1 MVVGIHHLSL
11 PIWCK
16 YVAVSSFAQPH
27 TLMLARY
34 ARSARCATTVARPTL
49 ISARLQSNTPS
60 RDAPPAESDHPF
72 AKPALFVI
80 DVAKRTLKF
89 TFGGLAIVGVVALGA
104 HEAYHQWIERVE
116 LAPRTDDEEVRK
128 WEWDAETP
136 RWSGDADK
144 GGTDPGLG
152 MRGRHL
158 VRAAWASQTW
168 APAVGASPAAQASSS
183 NGLTD
188 LSTIVDARLY
198 YGEKY
203 LREALDIAE
212 ERESKQK
219 LHPRTLPTLLTRHAA
234 ILEKMGQDSWAKAKS
249 QYGRVWASRPSASIA
264 LKIGNLSSRLGQTDD
279 ALAWWAR
286 AIQLTQK
293 DPTALADTTKP
304 AVPTA
309 APSSASAQRILSSV
323 LVSLSAFYATTRN
336 LQEADAVETK
346 ALNVLRSMAQSESL
360 SVSPSKSLHTSTL
373 LQRSSVLSVH
383 QAEVLYARGKSP
395 KESIKW
401 LSSAA
406 ESSESVVRALTGSNA
421 PRIDDVSPIYTQT
434 KTLQAPATELLRDA
448 RRTASEAWNLM
459 GILKEQ
465 ISSRKLDDTGERIS
479 DVILSRKWK
488 VIMDN
493 YTRLKRATQPE
504 SHTP

>member
-1 MVVGIHHLSL
+1 
-11 PIWCK
+11 
-16 YVAVSSFAQPH
+16 
-27 TLMLARY
+27 MLARY
-34 ARSARCATTVARPTL
+34 ARSVRCATTVAQKTP
-49 ISARLQSNTPS
+49 ISARFQSNAPR
-60 RDAPPAESDHPF
+60 RDAPPAELEHLF
-72 AKPALFVI
+72 AKPTLFVL

-89 TFGGLAIVGVVALGA
+89 TFGGLVIVGVVALGA
-104 HEAYHQWIERVE
+104 HETYHQWIEWVE
-116 LAPRTDDEEVRK
+116 LAPRGNDEEVRK
-128 WEWDAETP
+128 WEWDTETP
-136 RWSGDADK
+136 GWSGDADK

-168 APAVGASPAAQASSS
+168 APAVGISPATQANPL

-188 LSTIVDARLY
+188 LSTIIDARLY
-198 YGEKY
+198 YGDKY

-212 ERESKQK
+212 EKESKQK
-219 LHPRTLPTLLTRHAA
+219 LHPSTLPTLLTRHAT
-234 ILEKMGQDSWAKAKS
+234 ILEKMGKDSWTKAKS
-249 QYGRVWASRPSASIA
+249 QYGRVWASKPSAFVA
-264 LKIGNLSSRLGQTDD
+264 LKIGDLSNRLGQTDD

-286 AIQLTQK
+286 AIQLIQK
-293 DPTALADTTKP
+293 DPTALIDTTKP
-304 AVPTA
+304 SVPTV
-309 APSSASAQRILSSV
+309 APSSPSAQRILSSV

-336 LQEADAVETK
+336 FQEAEAIENS
-346 ALNVLRSMAQSESL
+346 ALNTLRSTARPESPA
-360 SVSPSKSLHTSTL
+360 VSPSKSLHISTL

-406 ESSESVVRALTGSNA
+406 ESSENVVRALTGPEA
-421 PRIDDVSPIYTQT
+421 ARIDDVSPIYKQT
-434 KTLQAPATELLRDA
+434 KALHAPATDLLRDA

-465 ISSRKLDDTGERIS
+465 ISGRDQQSALECYDRALHWAGKLDDAGERVP
-479 DVILSRKWK
+479 DVILSREWK

-493 YTRLKRATQPE
+493 YTRLKRATQPK
-504 SHTP
+504 SYTS

>member
-1 MVVGIHHLSL
+1 MD
-11 PIWCK
+11 
-16 YVAVSSFAQPH
+16 SFALPH
-27 TLMLARY
+27 TVTRMLARY
-34 ARSARCATTVARPTL
+34 ARSVRCATTVARQTP
-49 ISARLQSNTPS
+49 ISARFQSNTPR
-60 RDAPPAESDHPF
+60 RDAPPVESEHVF
-72 AKPALFVI
+72 AKPTLFVL
-80 DVAKRTLKF
+80 DVGKRTLKF
-89 TFGGLAIVGVVALGA
+89 TFGGLVIVGVVALGT

-116 LAPRTDDEEVRK
+116 LAPRADDDEVGK

-136 RWSGDADK
+136 GWSGDAAK

-152 MRGRHL
+152 MQGRHL

-168 APAVGASPAAQASSS
+168 APAVGITPGTQANPSS
-183 NGLTD
+183 GLTD
-188 LSTIVDARLY
+188 LSTVVDARLY

-212 ERESKQK
+212 KKESKQK
-219 LHPRTLPTLLTRHAA
+219 LHPNTLPTLLTRHATV
-234 ILEKMGQDSWAKAKS
+234 LEKMGKDSWAKAKS
-249 QYGRVWASRPSASIA
+249 QYGRVWASKPSASVA
-264 LKIGNLSSRLGQTDD
+264 LKIGDLSNRLGQTED

-293 DPTALADTTKP
+293 DPTALVDTAKP
-304 AVPTA
+304 AVPTVA
-309 APSSASAQRILSSV
+309 SSSPSAQRVLSSV
-323 LVSLSAFYATTRN
+323 LVSLSAFYATNRN
-336 LQEADAVETK
+336 FQEAEEIENS
-346 ALNVLRSMAQSESL
+346 ALDTLRSMTQPESPPI
-360 SVSPSKSLHTSTL
+360 SPSKSLHISTL

-406 ESSESVVRALTGSNA
+406 ESSESVPAC
-421 PRIDDVSPIYTQT
+421 IDQVSPVYKQT
-434 KTLQAPATELLRDA
+434 KTLQAPATDLLRDA

-465 ISSRKLDDTGERIS
+465 ISGRDQQSALECYDRALHWAGKLNDAGERIP
-479 DVILSRKWK
+479 DVILSREWK

-504 SHTP
+504 NHTP

>member
-1 MVVGIHHLSL
+1 
-11 PIWCK
+11 
-16 YVAVSSFAQPH
+16 
-27 TLMLARY
+27 MLARY
-34 ARSARCATTVARPTL
+34 ARSARCVKTVARPIL

-60 RDAPPAESDHPF
+60 RDVSPAESDHPF
-72 AKPALFVI
+72 AKPALFVV

-89 TFGGLAIVGVVALGA
+89 TFGGLVIVGVVALGT

-116 LAPRTDDEEVRK
+116 LAPRADDEEVRK
-128 WEWDAETP
+128 WEWDVETP

-168 APAVGASPAAQASSS
+168 APAVGISPVAQVSSS
-183 NGLTD
+183 SGLTD

-212 ERESKQK
+212 EKESKQK
-219 LHPRTLPTLLTRHAA
+219 LHPSTLPVLLTRHAA
-234 ILEKMGQDSWAKAKS
+234 ILEKMGQNSWAKAKS
-249 QYGRVWASRPSASIA
+249 QYRRVWASRPSASIA
-264 LKIGNLSSRLGQTDD
+264 LKIGDLSNRLGQTDD
-279 ALAWWAR
+279 ALTWWAR
-286 AIQLTQK
+286 AIQLTQN
-293 DPTALADTTKP
+293 DRTVLVDATKP
-304 AVPTA
+304 AVPTVN
-309 APSSASAQRILSSV
+309 PPSASAQRVLSSV
-323 LVSLSAFYATTRN
+323 FVSLSAFYATTRN
-336 LQEADAVETK
+336 LQEAAEVENS
-346 ALNVLRSMAQSESL
+346 ALNALRSMVPPEPS

-421 PRIDDVSPIYTQT
+421 PRVDDVSSVYKQSKI
-434 KTLQAPATELLRDA
+434 LQAPATVLLRDA

-465 ISSRKLDDTGERIS
+465 ISTRDQQSALECYERALYWAGKLDDAGERIP
-479 DVILSRKWK
+479 DVILSREWK

-493 YTRLKRATQPE
+493 YTRLKRAT
-504 SHTP
+504 

>member
-1 MVVGIHHLSL
+1 
-11 PIWCK
+11 
-16 YVAVSSFAQPH
+16 
-27 TLMLARY
+27 MLARY
-34 ARSARCATTVARPTL
+34 ARSAATTVVRPNL
-49 ISARLQSNTPS
+49 ISARFQTNTPRREAS
-60 RDAPPAESDHPF
+60 PAESDHLF
-72 AKPALFVI
+72 AKPALFVL
-80 DVAKRTLKF
+80 DVARRTLKF
-89 TFGGLAIVGVVALGA
+89 TFGGLVIVGVVALGT
-104 HEAYHQWIERVE
+104 HEAYHQWIEHVE
-116 LAPRTDDEEVRK
+116 LAPKVDDDEARK

-152 MRGRHL
+152 IRGRHL

-168 APAVGASPAAQASSS
+168 VPAVGISPVAQVSSS

-188 LSTIVDARLY
+188 LSKIVDARLY

-203 LREALDIAE
+203 LREALVIAE
-212 ERESKQK
+212 EKESKQR
-219 LHPRTLPTLLTRHAA
+219 LHPSTLPTLLTRHAA

-249 QYGRVWASRPSASIA
+249 QYGRVWASSPSASIA
-264 LKIGNLSSRLGQTDD
+264 LKIGDLSNRLGQTDD

-286 AIQLTQK
+286 AIQLTQN
-293 DPTALADTTKP
+293 DPTVLVDTTKP
-304 AVPTA
+304 AVPTVI
-309 APSSASAQRILSSV
+309 PSSALAQRVLSSI

-336 LQEADAVETK
+336 LQDAAEVENS
-346 ALNVLRSMAQSESL
+346 AFNALRSMMPPESS
-360 SVSPSKSLHTSTL
+360 SVSPSTSLHASTL

-406 ESSESVVRALTGSNA
+406 ESSESVVRALTGSNP
-421 PRIDDVSPIYTQT
+421 PRVDDVSSVYKQSKI
-434 KTLQAPATELLRDA
+434 LLAPATELLRDA

-465 ISSRKLDDTGERIS
+465 ISSHDQQSALECYERALYWAGKLDDAGERIP
-479 DVILSRKWK
+479 DVILSRQWK

-504 SHTP
+504 SRTP

>member
-1 MVVGIHHLSL
+1 MVVH
-11 PIWCK
+11 
-16 YVAVSSFAQPH
+16 ARDSS
-27 TLMLARY
+27 
-34 ARSARCATTVARPTL
+34 S
-49 ISARLQSNTPS
+49 
-60 RDAPPAESDHPF
+60 ESPDLVR
-72 AKPALFVI
+72 PALFVL

-89 TFGGLAIVGVVALGA
+89 TFGGLVIVGVVALGT

-116 LAPRTDDEEVRK
+116 LAPKADDEEVRK

-168 APAVGASPAAQASSS
+168 APAVGISPAAQASSS
-183 NGLTD
+183 SGLTD
-188 LSTIVDARLY
+188 LSTVVDARLY

-212 ERESKQK
+212 EKESKQK
-219 LHPRTLPTLLTRHAA
+219 LHPSTLPTLLTRHAT
-234 ILEKMGQDSWAKAKS
+234 ILEKMGRDSWAKAKS
-249 QYGRVWASRPSASIA
+249 QYGRVWASKPSASVA
-264 LKIGNLSSRLGQTDD
+264 LKIGDLSNRLGQTDD

-286 AIQLTQK
+286 AIQLTQN
-293 DPTALADTTKP
+293 DPAALVDTTKP
-304 AVPTA
+304 AVPTIT
-309 APSSASAQRILSSV
+309 PSSASAQRILSSV

-336 LQEADAVETK
+336 LQEAEVVEDS
-346 ALNVLRSMAQSESL
+346 ALNAIRSMAQPES
-360 SVSPSKSLHTSTL
+360 SSISPSKSLHTSTL

-406 ESSESVVRALTGSNA
+406 ESSESVAA
-421 PRIDDVSPIYTQT
+421 RIDDVSPVYKQT
-434 KTLQAPATELLRDA
+434 KTLLAPATELLRDA

-465 ISSRKLDDTGERIS
+465 ISSRDQQSALECYERALHWAGKLDDAGERIP
-479 DVILSRKWK
+479 DVILSREWK

-493 YTRLKRATQPE
+493 YTRLKRATHPE
-504 SHTP
+504 SRTP

>member
-1 MVVGIHHLSL
+1 
-11 PIWCK
+11 
-16 YVAVSSFAQPH
+16 
-27 TLMLARY
+27 MLARY
-34 ARSARCATTVARPTL
+34 AHSARCATTVARSTL
-49 ISARLQSNTPS
+49 ISARFQSNTP
-60 RDAPPAESDHPF
+60 RRYVPLAESEHLF
-72 AKPALFVI
+72 ARPALFVL

-89 TFGGLAIVGVVALGA
+89 TFGGLVIVGVVALGT

-116 LAPRTDDEEVRK
+116 LAPRADDEEVRK

-136 RWSGDADK
+136 RWSGDAGK

-168 APAVGASPAAQASSS
+168 APAVGISPAAQASSS
-183 NGLTD
+183 SGLTD
-188 LSTIVDARLY
+188 LSTVVDARLY

-212 ERESKQK
+212 EKESKQK
-219 LHPRTLPTLLTRHAA
+219 LHPSTLPTLLTRHAT
-234 ILEKMGQDSWAKAKS
+234 ILEKMGRDSWAKAKS
-249 QYGRVWASRPSASIA
+249 QYGRVWASKPSASVA
-264 LKIGNLSSRLGQTDD
+264 LKIGDLSNRLGQTDD

-286 AIQLTQK
+286 AIQLTQN
-293 DPTALADTTKP
+293 DPTTLVDTTKP
-304 AVPTA
+304 AVPTIT
-309 APSSASAQRILSSV
+309 PSSASAQRILSSV

-336 LQEADAVETK
+336 LQEAEVVENS
-346 ALNVLRSMAQSESL
+346 ALNAIRSMAQPES
-360 SVSPSKSLHTSTL
+360 SSISPSKSLHTSTL

-406 ESSESVVRALTGSNA
+406 ESSEGVVRALTGSQA
-421 PRIDDVSPIYTQT
+421 ARIDDVSPVYTQT

-465 ISSRKLDDTGERIS
+465 ISSRDQQSALECYERALHWAGKLDDAGEQIP
-479 DVILSRKWK
+479 DVILSREWK

-504 SHTP
+504 SRTP